1 MAKDL
6 TSHRPVAHS
15 LAEIESQLSKLWARA
30 AAAQVVAAR
39 AEAAVVAAQAE
50 AAARSAASLAASLAA
65 TQEAGGEV
73 GNHVVA
79 RTSVLNLVVLAG
91 DEGTAEHCA
100 AIIASTASRHASRS
114 LILSAADPDGEPGL
128 EASVEALALTTAA
141 GRSETGAET
150 IYIRACGETGRHLAS
165 IIVPLLVHD
174 LPVALWWPNDPPFDS
189 HRAERLLPLA
199 DRLIIDGSAWSGN
212 GLDILAQL
220 AATAESRHLVAV
232 DWALLRQSRWRE
244 AVASVYDLPDLRPH
258 LGAVRRIDV
267 DYATDHPGDPAGN
280 TNVVRPLYH
289 VAWLASRLG
298 MTVHEPLRRQPDGR
312 RVATLRQR
320 NHQVEVVLQ
329 PDGSELASGSTVRVV
344 ITSRIR
350 GTDLVGEVTA
360 GDRNVEVTVRDCGR
374 DRIKRT
380 YLAPR
385 LNDVDLL
392 SLSIQENAADPV
404 SVQALAMVH
413 RLLGAESSSRKGAEG
428 GWSRRTNIRS
438 QQDD

>member
-1 MAKDL
+1 MAQDL
-6 TSHRPVAHS
+6 TTPRPVAHS
-15 LAEIESQLSKLWARA
+15 LAEIDSQLSKLWARA
-30 AAAQVVAAR
+30 AAAQAAAAL

-50 AAARSAASLAASLAA
+50 AAARAAASLAASLAA
-65 TQEAGGEV
+65 AQELGAGAV
-73 GNHVVA
+73 HHVVA
-79 RTSVLNLVVLAG
+79 RTSVLNLVVLAV
-91 DEGTAEHCA
+91 DEVTAERCA

-114 LILSAADPDGEPGL
+114 LILSAAEPDGEPGL

-141 GRSETGAET
+141 GRTETGAET
-150 IYIRACGETGRHLAS
+150 IRIRACGETGLHLAS

-174 LPVALWWPNDPPFDS
+174 LPVALWWPSDPPFDS

-199 DRLIIDGSAWSGN
+199 DQLIVDGSSWSGS
-212 GLDILAQL
+212 GLDTMAKL
-220 AATAESRHLVAV
+220 AAAAEGLHLVAI

-267 DYATDHPGDPAGN
+267 EYATDDPGDSAGN

-298 MTVHEPLRRQPDGR
+298 MTVHEPLRREPDGR

-320 NHQVEVVLQ
+320 NHEVEVVLQ
-329 PDGSELASGSTVRVV
+329 PGGSDLPAGSTVRVV
-344 ITSRIR
+344 ITSRVR
-350 GTDLVGEVTA
+350 GADLVGEVRA
-360 GDRNVEVTVRDCGR
+360 GDRDVQVTVRDGGR

-385 LNDVDLL
+385 LNAVDLL
-392 SLSIQENAADPV
+392 SLSVQEHAADSV
-404 SVQALAMVH
+404 SVQAMAMVH
-413 RLLGAESSSRKGAEG
+413 RLLGVESGPRKGADRG
-428 GWSRRTNIRS
+428 
-438 QQDD
+438 

>member
-1 MAKDL
+1 VAQDL
-6 TSHRPVAHS
+6 TTPRPVAHS
-15 LAEIESQLSKLWARA
+15 LAEIDSQLSKLWARA
-30 AAAQVVAAR
+30 AAAQAAAAL

-50 AAARSAASLAASLAA
+50 AAARAAASLAASLAA
-65 TQEAGGEV
+65 AQELGAGAV
-73 GNHVVA
+73 HHVVA
-79 RTSVLNLVVLAG
+79 RTSVLNLVVLAV
-91 DEGTAEHCA
+91 DEVTAERCA

-114 LILSAADPDGEPGL
+114 LILSAAEPDGEPGL

-141 GRSETGAET
+141 GRTETGAET
-150 IYIRACGETGRHLAS
+150 IRIRACGETGLHLAS

-174 LPVALWWPNDPPFDS
+174 LPVALWWPSDPPFDS

-199 DRLIIDGSAWSGN
+199 DQLIVDGSSWSGS
-212 GLDILAQL
+212 GLDTMAKL
-220 AATAESRHLVAV
+220 AAAAEGLHLVAI

-267 DYATDHPGDPAGN
+267 EYATDDPGDSAGN

-298 MTVHEPLRRQPDGR
+298 MTVHEPLRREPDGR

-320 NHQVEVVLQ
+320 NHEVEVVLQ
-329 PDGSELASGSTVRVV
+329 PGGSDLPAGSTVRVV
-344 ITSRIR
+344 ITSRVR
-350 GTDLVGEVTA
+350 GADLVGEVRA
-360 GDRNVEVTVRDCGR
+360 GDRDVQVTVRDGGR

-385 LNDVDLL
+385 LNAVDLL
-392 SLSIQENAADPV
+392 SLSVQEHAADSV
-404 SVQALAMVH
+404 SVQAMAMVH
-413 RLLGAESSSRKGAEG
+413 RLLGVESGPRKGADRG
-428 GWSRRTNIRS
+428 
-438 QQDD
+438 

>member
-1 MAKDL
+1 VAKDL
-6 TSHRPVAHS
+6 TTPRPVAHS
-15 LAEIESQLSKLWARA
+15 LAEIEGQLGKLWARA
-30 AAAQVVAAR
+30 AAAQAAAAK
-39 AEAAVVAAQAE
+39 AEAAVLAAQAE
-50 AAARSAASLAASLAA
+50 AAARAAASLAASLTAA
-65 TQEAGGEV
+65 HEAGGEV

-91 DEGTAEHCA
+91 DEGTAERCA
-100 AIIASTASRHASRS
+100 AIIASAASRHASRS
-114 LILSAADPDGEPGL
+114 LILSAVSPDGEPGL
-128 EASVEALALTTAA
+128 EASVEALALTTAV
-141 GRSETGAET
+141 GRTETGAET

-189 HRAERLLPLA
+189 HRAGRLLPLA
-199 DRLIIDGSAWSGN
+199 DRLIVDGSAWSGS

-220 AATAESRHLVAV
+220 AVAAERFDLVPI
-232 DWALLRQSRWRE
+232 DWAMLRQSRWRE

-267 DYATDHPGDPAGN
+267 EYSTDDPGDPTGN

-298 MTVHEPLRRQPDGR
+298 MTVRDALRREPDSR

-320 NHQVEVVLQ
+320 NHEVSVVLK
-329 PDGSELASGSTVRVV
+329 PADSELPAGSTVRVV
-344 ITSRIR
+344 ITSQVR

-360 GDRNVEVTVRDCGR
+360 GDRDVEVTVRDGGR
-374 DRIKRT
+374 VRLKRT

-392 SLSIQENAADPV
+392 SLSVEENAADPV

-413 RLLGAESSSRKGAEG
+413 RLLGLEAGSQRSAAERKGEG
-428 GWSRRTNIRS
+428 
-438 QQDD
+438 DD

>member
-1 MAKDL
+1 VAKDL
-6 TSHRPVAHS
+6 TTSRPVAHS
-15 LAEIESQLSKLWARA
+15 LAEIEGQLGKLWARA
-30 AAAQVVAAR
+30 AAAQAAAAK

-50 AAARSAASLAASLAA
+50 AAARAAASLAASLTAA
-65 TQEAGGEV
+65 HEAGGEV

-91 DEGTAEHCA
+91 DEGTAERCA
-100 AIIASTASRHASRS
+100 AIIASAASRHASRS
-114 LILSAADPDGEPGL
+114 LILSAVNPDGEPGL
-128 EASVEALALTTAA
+128 EASVEALALTTAV
-141 GRSETGAET
+141 GRTETGAET

-189 HRAERLLPLA
+189 HRAGRLLPLA
-199 DRLIIDGSAWSGN
+199 DRLIVDGSAWSGS

-220 AATAESRHLVAV
+220 AIAAERFDLVAI
-232 DWALLRQSRWRE
+232 DWAMLRQSRWRE

-267 DYATDHPGDPAGN
+267 EYSTDDPGDPAGN

-298 MTVHEPLRRQPDGR
+298 MTVRNSLRREPDGR

-320 NHQVEVVLQ
+320 NHEVSVVLK
-329 PDGSELASGSTVRVV
+329 PANSDLPAGSTVRVV
-344 ITSRIR
+344 ITSQVR

-360 GDRNVEVTVRDCGR
+360 GDRDVEVTVRDGGR
-374 DRIKRT
+374 VRLKRT

-392 SLSIQENAADPV
+392 SLSVEENAADPV

-413 RLLGAESSSRKGAEG
+413 RLLGVESGPQRGAASRKGE
-428 GWSRRTNIRS
+428 
-438 QQDD
+438 DDD

>member
-1 MAKDL
+1 VAKDL

-30 AAAQVVAAR
+30 AAAQAVAAK
-39 AEAAVVAAQAE
+39 AEADVAAAQAE

-65 TQEAGGEV
+65 AQDAGGEA

-79 RTSVLNLVVLAG
+79 RTSVLNLVVLAV
-91 DEGTAEHCA
+91 DEGTAERCA
-100 AIIASTASRHASRS
+100 ATIASAASRHASRS

-128 EASVEALALTTAA
+128 EASVEALSLTTAA
-141 GRSETGAET
+141 GRIETGAET

-199 DRLIIDGSAWSGN
+199 DRLIVDGSAWSGN
-212 GLDILAQL
+212 GLDTMAKLA
-220 AATAESRHLVAV
+220 TVAEGLNLVAI

-244 AVASVYDLPDLRPH
+244 AAASVYDLPDLRPY

-267 DYATDHPGDPAGN
+267 AYATDDPGDPAGD

-298 MTVHEPLRRQPDGR
+298 MTVHVPLRRRPDGR
-312 RVATLRQR
+312 RVATLRQK
-320 NHQVEVVLQ
+320 NHEVDVVLQ
-329 PDGSELASGSTVRVV
+329 PAGSKLPAGSTIRVV

-360 GDRNVEVTVRDCGR
+360 GDRDVEVTVRDSGR

-392 SLSIQENAADPV
+392 SLSIQENAADSV
-404 SVQALAMVH
+404 SVQALAMAH
-413 RLLGAESSSRKGAEG
+413 RLLGAEPGSRKGVDG
-428 GWSRRTNIRS
+428 GWSRRTRVGS
-438 QQDD
+438 QEDD

>member
-6 TSHRPVAHS
+6 TTSRPVAHS
-15 LAEIESQLSKLWARA
+15 LAEIEGQLGKLWARA
-30 AAAQVVAAR
+30 AAAQAAAAK

-50 AAARSAASLAASLAA
+50 AAARAAASLAASLTAA
-65 TQEAGGEV
+65 HEAGSEV

-91 DEGTAEHCA
+91 DEGTAERCA
-100 AIIASTASRHASRS
+100 AIIASAASRHASRS
-114 LILSAADPDGEPGL
+114 LILSAVNPDGEPGL
-128 EASVEALALTTAA
+128 EASVEALALTTAV
-141 GRSETGAET
+141 GRTETGAET

-189 HRAERLLPLA
+189 HRAGRLLPLA
-199 DRLIIDGSAWSGN
+199 DRLIVDGSAWSGS

-220 AATAESRHLVAV
+220 AVAAERFDLVPI
-232 DWALLRQSRWRE
+232 DWSMLRQSRWRE

-267 DYATDHPGDPAGN
+267 EYSTDDPGDQAGN

-298 MTVHEPLRRQPDGR
+298 MTVRDSLRREPDGR

-320 NHQVEVVLQ
+320 NHQVSVVLK
-329 PDGSELASGSTVRVV
+329 PADSKLPAGSTVRVV
-344 ITSRIR
+344 ITSQVR

-360 GDRNVEVTVRDCGR
+360 GDRDVEVTVRDGGR
-374 DRIKRT
+374 VRLKRT

-392 SLSIQENAADPV
+392 SLSVEENAADPV

-413 RLLGAESSSRKGAEG
+413 RLLGVESGPQRSADERKGE
-428 GWSRRTNIRS
+428 
-438 QQDD
+438 DDD

>member
-1 MAKDL
+1 MAEDL
-6 TSHRPVAHS
+6 TAPRPVAHS
-15 LAEIESQLSKLWARA
+15 LVEIESQLGKLWARA
-30 AAAQVVAAR
+30 AAAQAAAAK

-50 AAARSAASLAASLAA
+50 AAARAAASLATKLAA
-65 TQEAGGEV
+65 AQEAGGEV
-73 GNHVVA
+73 ANHVVA

-91 DEGTAEHCA
+91 DEVTAERCA
-100 AIIASTASRHASRS
+100 AIIASAASRHASRS

-128 EASVEALALTTAA
+128 EASVEALSLTTAA
-141 GRSETGAET
+141 GRTETGAET

-189 HRAERLLPLA
+189 HRAGRLLPLA
-199 DRLIIDGSAWSGN
+199 DRLIVDGSAWSGN
-212 GLDILAQL
+212 GLDLLAQL
-220 AATAESRHLVAV
+220 AHAAESRRIIAV

-267 DYATDHPGDPAGN
+267 EYATDIPGDPAGD

-298 MTVHEPLRRQPDGR
+298 MTVHETLRREPDGR

-320 NHQVEVVLQ
+320 NHDVAVVLQ
-329 PDGSELASGSTVRVV
+329 PCDSKLDAGSTVRVV
-344 ITSRIR
+344 ITSQIR
-350 GTDLVGEVTA
+350 GADLVGEVTA
-360 GDRNVEVTVRDCGR
+360 GDREVEVTVRDGGR
-374 DRIKRT
+374 ERIKRT

-392 SLSIQENAADPV
+392 SLSVQDHAAHPV
-404 SVQALAMVH
+404 SVQALAMAH
-413 RLLGAESSSRKGAEG
+413 GLLGVEFGLRKVADEG
-428 GWSRRTNIRS
+428 RS
-438 QQDD
+438 QDDD

>member
-1 MAKDL
+1 VAKDL
-6 TSHRPVAHS
+6 TTSRPVAHS
-15 LAEIESQLSKLWARA
+15 LAEIEGQLGKLWARA
-30 AAAQVVAAR
+30 AAAQAAAAK

-50 AAARSAASLAASLAA
+50 AAARAAASLAASLTAA
-65 TQEAGGEV
+65 HEAGGEV

-91 DEGTAEHCA
+91 DEGTAERCA
-100 AIIASTASRHASRS
+100 AIIASAASRHASRS
-114 LILSAADPDGEPGL
+114 LILSAVNPDGEPGL
-128 EASVEALALTTAA
+128 EASVEALALTTAV
-141 GRSETGAET
+141 GRTETGAET

-189 HRAERLLPLA
+189 HRAGRLLPLA
-199 DRLIIDGSAWSGN
+199 DRLIVDGSAWSGS

-220 AATAESRHLVAV
+220 AIAAERFDLVPI
-232 DWALLRQSRWRE
+232 DWAMLRQSRWRE

-267 DYATDHPGDPAGN
+267 EYSTDDPGDPAGN

-298 MTVHEPLRRQPDGR
+298 MTVRNSLRREPDGR

-320 NHQVEVVLQ
+320 NHEVSVVLK
-329 PDGSELASGSTVRVV
+329 PANSDLPAGSTVRVV
-344 ITSRIR
+344 ITSQVR

-360 GDRNVEVTVRDCGR
+360 GDRDVEVTVRDGGR
-374 DRIKRT
+374 VRLKRT

-392 SLSIQENAADPV
+392 SLSVEENAADPV

-413 RLLGAESSSRKGAEG
+413 RLLGVESGPQRGAASRKGE
-428 GWSRRTNIRS
+428 
-438 QQDD
+438 DDD

>member
-1 MAKDL
+1 VAKDL

-15 LAEIESQLSKLWARA
+15 LAEIETQLSKLWARA
-30 AAAQVVAAR
+30 AAAQALAAR

-65 TQEAGGEV
+65 AQDAGGEV

-79 RTSVLNLVVLAG
+79 RTSVLNLVVLAV
-91 DEGTAEHCA
+91 DDGTAEGCA
-100 AIIASTASRHASRS
+100 AIIASAASRHASRS
-114 LILSAADPDGEPGL
+114 LILSAADPGGDPGL
-128 EASVEALALTTAA
+128 DASVEALSLTTAA
-141 GRSETGAET
+141 GRTETGAET

-165 IIVPLLVHD
+165 IIMPLLVHD

-199 DRLIIDGSAWSGN
+199 DRLIVDGSAWSGN

-220 AATAESRHLVAV
+220 AAAESRNLVAI

-258 LGAVRRIDV
+258 LAAVRRIDV
-267 DYATDHPGDPAGN
+267 DYATDDPGDPAGN

-298 MTVHEPLRRQPDGR
+298 MTVHDPLRRRPDGR
-312 RVATLRQR
+312 RVATLRQK
-320 NHQVEVVLQ
+320 NHAVDVVLQ
-329 PDGSELASGSTVRVV
+329 PTGSGLPAGSTVRVV

-360 GDRNVEVTVRDCGR
+360 SDRDVEVTVRDRGR

-392 SLSIQENAADPV
+392 SLSIQENAADRV
-404 SVQALAMVH
+404 SVQALAMIH

-428 GWSRRTNIRS
+428 GWSRRTSIRS
-438 QQDD
+438 QEDD

>member
-1 MAKDL
+1 VAQDL
-6 TSHRPVAHS
+6 TTPRPVAHS
-15 LAEIESQLSKLWARA
+15 LAEIDSQLSKLWARA
-30 AAAQVVAAR
+30 AAAQAAAAQ

-50 AAARSAASLAASLAA
+50 AAARAAASLAASLAA
-65 TQEAGGEV
+65 AQEV
-73 GNHVVA
+73 GAGAIHHVVA
-79 RTSVLNLVVLAG
+79 RTSVLNLVVLAV
-91 DEGTAEHCA
+91 DEKTAERCA

-141 GRSETGAET
+141 GRTETGAET
-150 IYIRACGETGRHLAS
+150 IRIRACGETGLHLAS

-174 LPVALWWPNDPPFDS
+174 LPVALWWPSDPPFDS

-199 DRLIIDGSAWSGN
+199 DQLIVDGSSWSGN
-212 GLDILAQL
+212 GLDTMAKL
-220 AATAESRHLVAV
+220 AAAAEGLRLVAI

-267 DYATDHPGDPAGN
+267 EYATDDPGDSAGN

-320 NHQVEVVLQ
+320 NHEVAVVLQ
-329 PDGSELASGSTVRVV
+329 PGGSELPGGSTVRVA
-344 ITSRIR
+344 ITSRVR
-350 GTDLVGEVTA
+350 GTDLVGEVRA
-360 GDRNVEVTVRDCGR
+360 GDRDVQVTVRDGGR

-392 SLSIQENAADPV
+392 SLSVQEHAADSV
-404 SVQALAMVH
+404 SVQAMAMVH
-413 RLLGAESSSRKGAEG
+413 RLLGVESGSR
-428 GWSRRTNIRS
+428 IRS
-438 QQDD
+438 QSDD

>member
-1 MAKDL
+1 VAKDL
-6 TSHRPVAHS
+6 TTSRPVAHS
-15 LAEIESQLSKLWARA
+15 LAEIEGQLGKLWARA
-30 AAAQVVAAR
+30 AAAQAA
-39 AEAAVVAAQAE
+39 AAKTEADVVAAQAE
-50 AAARSAASLAASLAA
+50 AAARAAASLAASLTAA
-65 TQEAGGEV
+65 QETGGEV

-91 DEGTAEHCA
+91 DEGTAERCA
-100 AIIASTASRHASRS
+100 AIIASAASRHASRS
-114 LILSAADPDGEPGL
+114 LILSAADPDGQPGL
-128 EASVEALALTTAA
+128 EASVEALALTTAV
-141 GRSETGAET
+141 GRTETGAET

-189 HRAERLLPLA
+189 HRAGRLLPLA
-199 DRLIIDGSAWSGN
+199 DRLIVDGSAWSGS
-212 GLDILAQL
+212 GLDILTQL
-220 AATAESRHLVAV
+220 AAAAESFDLVPI
-232 DWALLRQSRWRE
+232 DWAMLRQSRWRE

-267 DYATDHPGDPAGN
+267 EYATDDPGDPAGN

-298 MTVHEPLRRQPDGR
+298 MTVRDTLRREPDGR

-320 NHQVEVVLQ
+320 NHEVSVVLQ
-329 PDGSELASGSTVRVV
+329 TADSELPAGSTVRVV
-344 ITSRIR
+344 ITSQVR

-360 GDRNVEVTVRDCGR
+360 GDRDVEVTVRDGGR
-374 DRIKRT
+374 VRLKRT

-392 SLSIQENAADPV
+392 SLSVEENAADPV

-413 RLLGAESSSRKGAEG
+413 RLLGVESGPRRSADAGKGE
-428 GWSRRTNIRS
+428 
-438 QQDD
+438 DDD